1 MCTNNTPSS
10 FHAVK
15 IFHGPSQVEG
25 SSLGLWEGV
34 LGEALLRRE
43 NTSGTVA
50 LGSIP
55 PQQYHATTLDKD
67 THSKRC
73 RLMPSA
79 GATAQKHMAKNT
91 RLRARAA
98 PLQVAQ
104 DANSQLLACPRRTLQ
119 HERRPPCPCWLPA
132 ARDARPPACSAVHR
146 AASRRSI
153 ESTSVR
159 SRLQLEAVW
168 ADELTTILQL
178 GLVRRTFYSTGSG
191 PQILCA
197 CRAGDGSSKSTAGS
211 WRSG

>member
-91 RLRARAA
+91 PDCERAPHRSRWPKTPMRSCSRAPDAPCSMNDAHHARAG
-98 PLQVAQ
+98 
-104 DANSQLLACPRRTLQ
+104 CPPREMPVRLPA
-119 HERRPPCPCWLPA
+119 PPCTGRPA
-132 ARDARPPACSAVHR
+132 GARSSPPRSGAGCS
-146 AASRRSI
+146 SRRS
-153 ESTSVR
+153 
-159 SRLQLEAVW
+159 
-168 ADELTTILQL
+168 
-178 GLVRRTFYSTGSG
+178 G
-191 PQILCA
+191 PMN
-197 CRAGDGSSKSTAGS
+197 
-211 WRSG
+211 

>member
-1 MCTNNTPSS
+1 MVTWLVGGGLGGS
-10 FHAVK
+10 
-15 IFHGPSQVEG
+15 IVEAG
-25 SSLGLWEGV
+25 EHFRHCGLGLHPTSTIPRNNIGQRHS
-34 LGEALLRRE
+34 LQALPLDAKRRRDGTKTYGE
-43 NTSGTVA
+43 
-50 LGSIP
+50 
-55 PQQYHATTLDKD
+55 
-67 THSKRC
+67 
-73 RLMPSA
+73 
-79 GATAQKHMAKNT
+79 KHP

-104 DANSQLLACPRRTLQ
+104 DADAQLLACPRRTLQ